1 MLLRRPI
8 RLHSA
13 FATLRVARSSHP
25 VFFDSGRLRACFTAL
40 LIAAALLFTLHPSVA
55 SAVTGA
61 GYRLAGVVA
70 VGSEH
75 LGFLEVPAGE
85 QVLIRMGG
93 EVPGGGR
100 VVAFDGRTVRIVFPD
115 GMIELVLEGSGATG
129 GYAPTTGIVTAQ
141 EGTEGIHVRTV
152 AAEPLR
158 VALQQ
163 SSGNEAVK
171 SAVAIQR
178 RGRTDEGAA
187 VAQRFSA
194 LVNLPAGSR
203 VLAVNEQPVVSAAAA
218 IDTVNET
225 LAEGMPARLNIS
237 NATGSDQRV
246 YLLPARD

>member
-1 MLLRRPI
+1 MRLRRSNY
-8 RLHSA
+8 LHSA
-13 FATLRVARSSHP
+13 LATLRVARTSHP
-25 VFFDSGRLRACFTAL
+25 VFFDTGRLQACATAL
-40 LIAAALLFTLHPSVA
+40 LIAAALILALHPSVA
-55 SAVTGA
+55 SAITGA

-85 QVLIRMGG
+85 QVLIRKGG

-100 VVAFDGRTVRIVFPD
+100 VVAFDGRTVRIAFPD
-115 GMIELVLEGSGATG
+115 GMIELVLEGAGAAG
-129 GYAPTTGIVTAQ
+129 GYTSTTGIVTAQ
-141 EGTEGIHVRTV
+141 EGTEGIYVRTV

-163 SSGNEAVK
+163 STGTAAAK
-171 SAVAIQR
+171 PAVAIQR

-203 VLAVNEQPVVSAAAA
+203 VLSVNEQPVGSAAAA
-218 IDTVNET
+218 IETVNRT
-225 LAEGMPARLNIS
+225 LASGMPARLNIS

>member
-1 MLLRRPI
+1 MV
-8 RLHSA
+8 
-13 FATLRVARSSHP
+13 T
-25 VFFDSGRLRACFTAL
+25 
-40 LIAAALLFTLHPSVA
+40 AAAAAILSLQPSLAAAVA
-55 SAVTGA
+55 GD

-75 LGFLEVPAGE
+75 LGFLELPAGE
-85 QVLIRMGG
+85 QVLIRKGG

-100 VVAFDGRTVRIVFPD
+100 VLAFDGRTVRIAFPD
-115 GMIELVLEGSGATG
+115 RMIELVLEGSGAAG
-129 GYAPTTGIVTAQ
+129 GYLPATGIVTAQ
-141 EGTEGIHVRTV
+141 EGTERIHVRTV

-163 SSGNEAVK
+163 APGNKPVT

-187 VAQRFSA
+187 VAQRFAA

-218 IDTVNET
+218 IATVNDA
-225 LAEGMPARLNIS
+225 LAEGVPARLNIS
-237 NATGSDQRV
+237 NAAGSDQRV